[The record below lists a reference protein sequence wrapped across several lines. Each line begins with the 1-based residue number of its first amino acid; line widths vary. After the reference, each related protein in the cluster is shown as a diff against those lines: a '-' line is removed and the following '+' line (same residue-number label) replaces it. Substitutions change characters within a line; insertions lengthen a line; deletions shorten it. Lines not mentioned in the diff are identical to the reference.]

1 MLIEVTKKMNETSK
15 KGNSTHTT
23 SPPNRTADDALVKR
37 LDAAEAQVAALTA
50 QLKKIETGTSQTQE
64 GRTAAPAITMAAI
77 QGKLGVRDEIVLK
90 KVDDKILEAIARYE
104 QKVAEQ
110 TTQKE
115 NKFTHIPKVD
125 EIAK

>member
-1 MLIEVTKKMNETSK
+1 
-15 KGNSTHTT
+15 
-23 SPPNRTADDALVKR
+23 
-37 LDAAEAQVAALTA
+37 
-50 QLKKIETGTSQTQE
+50 
-64 GRTAAPAITMAAI
+64 MAAI
-77 QGKLGVRDEIVLK
+77 QGKLGVRDEVVLK

-125 EIAK
+125 EIAKYNKVLDTVHALNIKIDNIARLEPLTIKPTKIV